1 MWVEL
6 HQDQELRPAVSR
18 RPLVGRQEAGD
29 VVVLLQQ
36 RQTVDGALVG
46 VVLPVGR
53 AEEFDRHA
61 AFVKTASE
69 HCAITTPTNQLP
81 GKRRQK
87 QETRGV
93 HQGSTV
99 GPFTFQNQG
108 KFICKAQFRHKI
120 SLKYPQ

>member
-6 HQDQELRPAVSR
+6 HQDKELRPAVSR

-36 RQTVDGALVG
+36 RQAVDGALVG

-69 HCAITTPTNQLP
+69 HCAITTSTNQLP

-87 QETRGV
+87 QETHV
-93 HQGSTV
+93 E
-99 GPFTFQNQG
+99 
-108 KFICKAQFRHKI
+108 FIRAQLSARSRFRI
-120 SLKYPQ
+120 NLKYSQ